1 MSEMPHLD
9 DMDGFS
15 AGMTP
20 QIVVVIPAYNESQH
34 IGSVISSIPPE
45 VASVIVVDDAS
56 HDRTVDIV
64 RELADPRVTLIQH
77 DSNRGVGG
85 AVCSGYKRALALGA
99 DIVVKVDGDGQMDPS
114 RIGSLISPILRDRA
128 DYAKGARFF
137 DARALR
143 QMPVP
148 RLMGNLGLSFLTK
161 LASGYWNVM
170 DPANGFTAIHRQ
182 ALEQLPLDSLS
193 RGFFFETDMLIHL
206 YYLQAVV
213 ADVQMPAHYGAEKST
228 LSPLKVLF
236 TFPGKLTRAFMRRIL
251 WRYFI
256 HDFTA
261 CSLFLLVGTFLFL
274 GGISFG
280 ALTWIHNSIRH
291 LITPTGTVM
300 LAVVPLL
307 LGFQLL
313 LEAIVLDIQ
322 HVPKMPI
329 HTGLSKREEHRQN
342 TFARI

>member
-1 MSEMPHLD
+1 MNDPITPVSETPYID
-9 DMDGFS
+9 DKDARF
-15 AGMTP
+15 AGRRP
-20 QIVVVIPAYNESQH
+20 EIVVVIPAFNESMH
-34 IGSVISSIPPE
+34 IAGVIASIPSE
-45 VASVIVVDDAS
+45 VASVIVVNDAS
-56 HDRTVDIV
+56 HDRTADVV
-64 RELADPRVTLIQH
+64 RQLADPRVTLIQH
-77 DSNRGVGG
+77 ESNRGVGG

-99 DIVVKVDGDGQMDPS
+99 DIVVKVDGDGQMDLS
-114 RIGSLISPILRDRA
+114 RIGDLIAPILHHRA

-137 DARALR
+137 DARALG
-143 QMPVP
+143 QMPIA
-148 RLMGNLGLSFLTK
+148 RLIGNLGLSFITK

-170 DPANGFTAIHRQ
+170 DPVNGFTAIHRQ
-182 ALEQLPLDSLS
+182 ALEQLSLDTLS

-213 ADVQMPAHYGAEKST
+213 ADVQMPAHYGDEEST
-228 LSPLKVLF
+228 LNPLKVLL
-236 TFPGKLTRAFMRRIL
+236 TFPGKLTRAFLKRIL

-261 CSLFLLVGTFLFL
+261 CSLFMLVGAPLFV

-280 ALTWIHNSIRH
+280 AITWIHNSIRD

-313 LEAIVLDIQ
+313 LQAIVLDIQ
-322 HVPKMPI
+322 HAPKIPI
-329 HTGLSKREEHRQN
+329 HKGT
-342 TFARI
+342 

>member
-1 MSEMPHLD
+1 MNDSNGNYLTRVSETLHID
-9 DMDGFS
+9 DKDARF
-15 AGMTP
+15 AGRTP

-34 IGSVISSIPPE
+34 IAAVIANIPSE

-56 HDRTVDIV
+56 NDRTVQIV
-64 RELADPRVTLIQH
+64 RQIADPRVTLVQH
-77 DSNRGVGG
+77 NSNQGVGG
-85 AVCSGYKRALALGA
+85 AVWSGYKRALMLGA

-114 RIGSLISPILRDRA
+114 KIGRLIYPILHHKA

-137 DARALR
+137 EAKALR
-143 QMPVP
+143 QMPIV
-148 RLMGNLGLSFLTK
+148 RLIGNLGLSFVTK
-161 LASGYWNVM
+161 LVSGYWNVM

-182 ALEQLPLDSLS
+182 VIEQLPLDTLS

-206 YYLQAVV
+206 YYVQAVI
-213 ADVQMPAHYGAEKST
+213 ADVQMPAHYGDEQST
-228 LSPLKVLF
+228 LSPLKVLL
-236 TFPGKLTRAFMRRIL
+236 TFPGKLTQAFIKRIL

-261 CSLFLLVGTFLFL
+261 CSLFLVVGMLLFL

-280 ALTWIHNSIRH
+280 AITWIHNSIRD

-322 HVPKMPI
+322 YVPKMPI
-329 HTGLSKREEHRQN
+329 HTG
-342 TFARI
+342 T

>member
-1 MSEMPHLD
+1 MSEMSYIGDKVVRSTGPKLH
-9 DMDGFS
+9 
-15 AGMTP
+15 
-20 QIVVVIPAYNESQH
+20 IVVVIPAYNESQH
-34 IGSVISSIPPE
+34 IGSVILSMPPE

-56 HDRTVDIV
+56 RDRTVDVV
-64 RELADPRVTLIQH
+64 RQIADPRVTLIQH

-85 AVCSGYKRALALGA
+85 AVCSGYNQALALGA
-99 DIVVKVDGDGQMDPS
+99 DIVVKVDGDGQMDATK
-114 RIGSLISPILRDRA
+114 IGDLIAPILHHRA

-137 DARALR
+137 KARASR
-143 QMPVP
+143 RMPIT
-148 RLMGNLGLSFLTK
+148 RLIGNLGLSFITK

-182 ALEQLPLDSLS
+182 ALEQLPLDNLS

-206 YYLQAVV
+206 YYMQAVV
-213 ADVQMPAHYGAEKST
+213 ADVQMPAYYGDEQSA
-228 LSPLKVLF
+228 LNPFRVLL
-236 TFPGKLTRAFMRRIL
+236 TFPGKLTRALIKRVL

-256 HDFTA
+256 HDFSA
-261 CSLFLLVGTFLFL
+261 CSLFVVVGMPLLL

-280 ALTWIHNSIRH
+280 AITWIHNSIRG

-322 HVPKMPI
+322 NVPKIPI
-329 HTGLSKREEHRQN
+329 HTG
-342 TFARI
+342 T

>member
-1 MSEMPHLD
+1 V
-9 DMDGFS
+9 
-15 AGMTP
+15 TP
-20 QIVVVIPAYNESQH
+20 RIVVVIPAYNESQH
-34 IGSVISSIPPE
+34 IAGVIASIPPE

-56 HDRTVDIV
+56 RDRTVDVI
-64 RELADPRVTLIQH
+64 RQIGDPRVTLIQH

-114 RIGSLISPILRDRA
+114 RIGDLIAPILHHRA

-137 DARALR
+137 KARELR
-143 QMPVP
+143 RMPIA
-148 RLMGNLGLSFLTK
+148 RLIGNLGLSFITK

-182 ALEQLPLDSLS
+182 ALEQLSLDTLS
-193 RGFFFETDMLIHL
+193 RGFFFETDMIIHL
-206 YYLQAVV
+206 YYMQAVI
-213 ADVQMPAHYGAEKST
+213 ADVQMPAYYGDEQSA
-228 LSPLKVLF
+228 LSPLKALF
-236 TFPGKLTRAFMRRIL
+236 TFPGKLTGAFIRRIL

-261 CSLFLLVGTFLFL
+261 CSLFIVVGLSLFL

-280 ALTWIHNSIRH
+280 AITWIHNSIRH

-313 LEAIVLDIQ
+313 LQAVVLDIQ
-322 HVPKMPI
+322 NVPKTSI
-329 HTGLSKREEHRQN
+329 QDSGSEHQ
-342 TFARI
+342 

>member
-1 MSEMPHLD
+1 MPHID
-9 DMDGFS
+9 DKDACFG
-15 AGMTP
+15 GMTP

-34 IGSVISSIPPE
+34 IAGVLARIPSE

-56 HDRTVDIV
+56 QDRTVDVV
-64 RELADPRVTLIQH
+64 RHIADPRVTLIQH

-85 AVCSGYKRALALGA
+85 AVCSGYQRALALGA

-114 RIGSLISPILRDRA
+114 QIGRLISPIVYHRA

-137 DARALR
+137 EAGALR
-143 QMPVP
+143 QMPIA
-148 RLMGNLGLSFLTK
+148 RLIGNLGLSFITK
-161 LASGYWNVM
+161 LVSGYWNVM

-182 ALEQLPLDSLS
+182 ALEQLPLDTLS

-206 YYLQAVV
+206 YYVQAVV
-213 ADVQMPAHYGAEKST
+213 ADVQMPAHYGDEQST
-228 LSPLKVLF
+228 LSPLKVLV
-236 TFPGKLTRAFMRRIL
+236 TFPGKLTQAFIKRVL

-256 HDFTA
+256 QDFTA
-261 CSLFLLVGTFLFL
+261 CSLFVVVGMLLFL

-280 ALTWIHNSIRH
+280 AMMWILNGMRG
-291 LITPTGTVM
+291 LVTPTGTVM
-300 LAVVPLL
+300 LAAVPLL

-313 LEAIVLDIQ
+313 LQAIVLDIQ

-329 HTGLSKREEHRQN
+329 HTG
-342 TFARI
+342 T